1 MRILRVLTAAALLG
15 AFPIAASAATF
26 TVDTTTLDAG
36 DIAPGDGECA
46 WATFPP
52 VGQRCT
58 LRAAIMEANALPGA
72 DRVIVPFGATIVL
85 DNAGRDE
92 DAGAL
97 GDLDITGPLEIQTIS
112 LSDPASSPTIDA
124 NGIDRVFDVHY
135 SAIEVHLVNL
145 RITGGAADDATTFLG
160 GGVRSQVPLLHL
172 WFCDIVGNAANGGG
186 GLFLTH
192 SLDMVGSDVHGNVVT
207 DLGFTNVDGSA
218 IRDSDSGAEPGN
230 TISIRASTIRAN
242 LALGGPGTHAA
253 VIVRTPLVVENST
266 FSGNLPNAL
275 HVYGADATLTH
286 ATITGSQNGYSFG
299 GPTLQSDSVVRNT
312 VIAGNAVADCVFFA
326 SHATSH
332 AYTLDGDGSCQLTFG
347 VGNLPGADARLRP
360 LAVRFGRV
368 AVHDLGAGSE
378 AIDAADPL
386 LQGAGGTCL
395 GSDQDGIDRPLDGD
409 GGGARCDM
417 GAIEFLDP
425 IFVDGFEPPPR

>member
-1 MRILRVLTAAALLG
+1 MRALRVLSTAAALAACPL
-15 AFPIAASAATF
+15 AASAATF

-72 DRVIVPFGATIVL
+72 DRVIVPLAVTIVL

-97 GDLDITGPLEIQTIS
+97 GDLDVTGPLEIRASS

-124 NGIDRVFDVHY
+124 DGIDRVFDLHY
-135 SAIEVHLVNL
+135 SAAEVHLVNL
-145 RITGGAADDATTFLG
+145 RITGGAANDATTFLG
-160 GGVRSQVPLLHL
+160 GGVRSQVPLLHV
-172 WFCDIVGNAANGGG
+172 WYCEIAGNAANAGG

-230 TISIRASTIRAN
+230 TVSIRGSTIRAN

-253 VIVRTPLVVENST
+253 VILRTPLLVENST
-266 FSGNLPNAL
+266 FSGNLPNGL

-286 ATITGSQNGYSFG
+286 ATITGSQAGYTFG
-299 GPTLQSDSVVRNT
+299 GPTLASESVVRNS
-312 VIAGNAVADCVFFA
+312 VVAGNTVTDCQFIG
-326 SHATSH
+326 SHTTSH
-332 AYTLDGDGSCQLTFG
+332 AYTLDGDGTCQLTFG
-347 VGNLPGADARLRP
+347 PGNLPNADARLRP
-360 LAVRFGRV
+360 LAVRFGRI
-368 AVHDLGAGSE
+368 AVHDLGAGSD
-378 AIDAADPL
+378 AIDTADPVL
-386 LQGAGGTCL
+386 EGAGGSCL

-417 GAIEFLDP
+417 GAIEFMDP
-425 IFVDGFEPPPR
+425 IFLDGFEPPPR